1 MRIRTIF
8 MLAILLVNIVL
19 MTGCGQKALPQNPAK
34 EIKTGGQLTFGSL
47 QEPNTLNPLLS
58 DVLAT
63 AEVSSLIFSGLVI
76 TNDKGE
82 WIPDLALD
90 IPTVQNG
97 GVSPDGR
104 TITYRLHQGVSWHDG
119 APFTAA
125 DVKFTWQIIMN
136 RKVNIVQREGYD
148 KIASIDT
155 PDPYT
160 VVIHFREYY
169 APYLTL
175 FSTILPQHLLGA
187 EEDINKASFNRAP
200 VGTGPFKF
208 KEWRVAEA
216 VVLEANPAYFRGKPK
231 LDGIIYK
238 VIPDPNVLLTQLKAG
253 EVDLV
258 TNIHFAQLDQVK
270 TVAGMNTVITPNMI
284 WEHLDYNLD
293 TPIFQDVRVRQA
305 IVLALDRRAIIS
317 SVLKSAASPAAAD
330 QSPLSWAYNPTL
342 QPASRDIN
350 AAKELLTEAGWSQG
364 ADGIFSKDGK
374 KLSFTLTTTAGNKI
388 RELVAQTIAQQLK
401 EAGIGVEIRPVET
414 AAFFADILKNRR
426 FDMAMY
432 AWVGGVDPDNID
444 LWHSKRIP
452 TRSNGYDGH
461 NFPGWHNSEVDNLTE
476 KGIATVDIEAR
487 KQIYF
492 RIQEL
497 IIQECPVVPLYFR
510 VNIDVVKKTVANYRP
525 NPTPAGNLWN
535 AWEWGF
541 YTN

>member
-8 MLAILLVNIVL
+8 MIAILFVTIFF
-19 MTGCGQKALPQNPAK
+19 MAGCGQKELPQNPTK
-34 EIKTGGQLTFGSL
+34 EIKSGGQLTFGSL

-63 AEVSSLIFSGLVI
+63 AEVSSLLFSGLIV

-82 WIPDLALD
+82 WIPDLALEV
-90 IPTVQNG
+90 PTLQNG

-104 TITYRLHQGVSWHDG
+104 TITYRLRQGVNWHDG

-125 DVKFTWQIIMN
+125 DVKFTWQTIMN
-136 RKVNIVQREGYD
+136 RKVNIVQRDGYD

-155 PDPYT
+155 PNPYT

-169 APYLTL
+169 TPYLTL
-175 FSTILPQHLLGA
+175 FSTILPQHILGT
-187 EEDINKASFNRAP
+187 EDDINKAAFNRAP

-216 VVLEANPAYFRGKPK
+216 IVLEANSTYFRGKPK

-253 EVDLV
+253 EVDIV
-258 TNIHFAQLDQVK
+258 TNINFAQLDQVK
-270 TVAGMNTVITPNMI
+270 TIAGMNTVITPNMI
-284 WEHLDYNLD
+284 WEHLDYNMD
-293 TPIFQDVRVRQA
+293 NPIFQDVRVRQA
-305 IVLALDRRAIIS
+305 IVLALDRQAIINN
-317 SVLKSAASPAAAD
+317 VLKNVASPAAAD

-342 QPASRDIN
+342 QPAARDVN
-350 AAKELLTEAGWSQG
+350 AAKELLIQAGWSQG
-364 ADGIFSKDGK
+364 TDGIFSKDGK
-374 KLSFTLTTTAGNKI
+374 KLSFSLTTTAGNKI
-388 RELVAQTIAQQLK
+388 REIVAQTIAQQLK
-401 EAGIGVEIRPVET
+401 EVGIGVEVRPIESKS
-414 AAFFADILKNRR
+414 FFDDILKNRR

-444 LWHSKRIP
+444 LWYSKKIP
-452 TRSNGYDGH
+452 SRANGYDGH
-461 NFPGWHNSEVDNLTE
+461 NFPGWRNSEVDTLTE
-476 KGIATVDIEAR
+476 KGITTVDIEAR

-497 IIQECPVVPLYFR
+497 IVQECPVVPLYFR
-510 VNIDVVKKTVANYRP
+510 ADIDAVRKTIANYRP
-525 NPTPAGNLWN
+525 NPTPSGNLWN
-535 AWEWGF
+535 SWEWGF
-541 YTN
+541 YTK